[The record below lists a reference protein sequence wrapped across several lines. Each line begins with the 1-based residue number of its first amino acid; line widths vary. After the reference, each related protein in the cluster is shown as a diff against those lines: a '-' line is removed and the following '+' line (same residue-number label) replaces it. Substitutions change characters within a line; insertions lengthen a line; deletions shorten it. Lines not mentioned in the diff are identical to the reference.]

1 MFGEYVNFLEKN
13 MDVTA
18 LKRNVISNNI
28 SNYNTPGFKASKVN
42 FEHIFNNQNGVS
54 LKRTND
60 HHIAGSV
67 TKNQPHIVQDLMTKE
82 RFDGNNVDLNVEMM
96 DMIKNNS
103 HHTKAVQAIN
113 KEFML
118 NRLALGK

>member
-13 MDVTA
+13 MDVTS

-42 FEHIFNNQNGVS
+42 FEHIFNNQNGIS
-54 LKRTND
+54 LKTTNAN
-60 HHIAGSV
+60 HIVGSI
-67 TKNQPHIVQDLMTKE
+67 TKNQPNIVQDLMTKE

-96 DMIKNNS
+96 DMLKNNS